1 MFIIILLPSFSMCM
15 LKMFLCLKN
24 VQNRKYFG
32 DALNSEVICSQ
43 FKNMI
48 PLEWQSRKRL
58 HGPVVIAT
66 PGFTFLL
73 LLHISLNFLL
83 KIMLILYHD
92 ICTTGYNNTLIC
104 RLDNEVISGQMT
116 LLTKL
121 HRHSGMYGRYPV
133 FHGPNLSS

>member
-1 MFIIILLPSFSMCM
+1 M
-15 LKMFLCLKN
+15 LKMSLCLKN

-32 DALNSEVICSQ
+32 VSLNSGVIHSQ

-48 PLEWQSRKRL
+48 PLEWQSRKRQ
-58 HGPVVIAT
+58 PS
-66 PGFTFLL
+66 GFTFLL

-92 ICTTGYNNTLIC
+92 ICTTGYNNTVFYI
-104 RLDNEVISGQMT
+104 LDGEVISGQMA

-121 HRHSGMYGRYPV
+121 HRHSGMHGRYPV
-133 FHGPNLSS
+133 FHGPNLST